1 MVKKL
6 RWQLFVFCVLCFV
19 FCVLCFVFC
28 VLCFVFCV
36 LCFVFCCSKIL
47 FVKSVEW
54 GKAGRQTIY
63 WVVQECNFVE
73 ESNAPKQQSV
83 FIETRITFFA
93 ADNCVARKQFRYL
106 SFDCQI
112 RVSSKALPFPTT
124 LIELSQSIR
133 KMAIKTEKTI

>member
-1 MVKKL
+1 
-6 RWQLFVFCVLCFV
+6 VFCVLCFV
-19 FCVLCFVFC
+19 FCVLCFAAPKYF
-28 VLCFVFCV
+28 LSSQFN
-36 LCFVFCCSKIL
+36 
-47 FVKSVEW
+47 
-54 GKAGRQTIY
+54 GGRQADR
-63 WVVQECNFVE
+63 Q
-73 ESNAPKQQSV
+73 
-83 FIETRITFFA
+83 FIEKSKNAILLKNPTPKNNNQFLLKQELLFFS